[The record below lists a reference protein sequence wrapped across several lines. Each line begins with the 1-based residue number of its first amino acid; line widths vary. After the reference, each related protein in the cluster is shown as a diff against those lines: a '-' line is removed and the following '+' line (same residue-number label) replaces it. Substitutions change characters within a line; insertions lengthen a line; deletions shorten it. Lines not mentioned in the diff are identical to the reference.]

1 MALCRQLP
9 ESFCSRLAKVKNNS
23 QELKANSFDNC
34 GASTSKPLASNRT
47 GTATATTTVKKRRP
61 PKLVYNEILSFAY
74 EAFRSNKVRFAL
86 TAQGTVIGTVSLD
99 TVR

>member
-9 ESFCSRLAKVKNNS
+9 ESFCSRLAKATGNS
-23 QELKANSFDNC
+23 RELEANSFDNC
-34 GASTSKPLASNRT
+34 GTSSSKPLASNRT
-47 GTATATTTVKKRRP
+47 GTATATTTVKERRP
-61 PKLVYNEILSFAY
+61 PKLVYKRDSKFRL
-74 EAFRSNKVRFAL
+74 RSNKVRFTL